1 MEPWKLAT
9 SCLDTRPCLIHHSA
23 PPASCLPTN
32 YKPFSPRWLILPK
45 ESIPSSDFLINCLL
59 APEQTNSTYFL
70 KAPNGPPSLSLY
82 IVQWEKLRPKEGKE
96 IPPTTAELGAGL
108 RLETTIPAL
117 KLSTISPP
125 KACGLLVPPSLSPAS
140 PTHSLWWHSHQGS
153 EWCWGPWQGRAR
165 ALGSKHTLHL
175 SGHKFA
181 FWIQE
186 APIPSMSNVIN
197 YSKPSAT
204 VFKRGIK
211 GSVRMKH
218 TAQVHRGELG
228 AEE

>member
-1 MEPWKLAT
+1 M
-9 SCLDTRPCLIHHSA
+9 
-23 PPASCLPTN
+23 
-32 YKPFSPRWLILPK
+32 
-45 ESIPSSDFLINCLL
+45 
-59 APEQTNSTYFL
+59 
-70 KAPNGPPSLSLY
+70 
-82 IVQWEKLRPKEGKE
+82 
-96 IPPTTAELGAGL
+96 AELGAGL
-108 RLETTIPAL
+108 RPETTVPAL
-117 KLSTISPP
+117 KLSAISPP

-140 PTHSLWWHSHQGS
+140 PTHCLWWHSHQGS
-153 EWCWGPWQGRAR
+153 ERSHTPWRGCAR

-204 VFKRGIK
+204 VFKRTIK

-218 TAQVHRGELG
+218 SPGPPRRAGSWGIGDGKCHTRSSESGGQLPMTAGFRQPPTVRSAAGHGQSI
-228 AEE
+228 